1 MTAAKPAPMAAFCF
15 ASGIIDPQHHQQ
27 CPGGE
32 PIDRGREARTDET
45 GDGIPSDRRQRADD
59 GHDRPSEDDRARLL
73 ARRFHVGGRTD
84 RLRQIRNEDRN
95 EERDAHSFTA
105 GKPDPQ
111 HCLFWYP
118 VQQGADPIVDRRQAR
133 LL

>member
-15 ASGIIDPQHHQQ
+15 ASGIIDPTNITSNA
-27 CPGGE
+27 PAANPSTAAVKRAPTRRE
-32 PIDRGREARTDET
+32 MAYPPIVASAQTMVT
-45 GDGIPSDRRQRADD
+45 I
-59 GHDRPSEDDRARLL
+59 RPSEDDRTRLL

-111 HCLFWYP
+111 HCLFRYP
-118 VQQGADPIVDRRQAR
+118 VQQGAQ
-133 LL
+133 